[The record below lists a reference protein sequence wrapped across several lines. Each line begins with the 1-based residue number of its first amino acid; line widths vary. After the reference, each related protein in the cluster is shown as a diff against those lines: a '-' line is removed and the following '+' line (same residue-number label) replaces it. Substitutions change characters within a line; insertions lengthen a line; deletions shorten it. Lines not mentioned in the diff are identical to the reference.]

1 MGKGMTSELQGMA
14 ALMTL
19 AFQGADLTP
28 IGSRLI
34 ESAGSHPA
42 SSNAYALLD
51 LSILLHLRGNH
62 DIALSVQAQALKLRQ
77 IYTLPARQGPAIRLL
92 AIVTPGDLSANT
104 PLEFLVKDSDIE
116 LTLLYLSTTLPFPD
130 PIPEHDVAFIAVGE
144 SESAL
149 PLLFALSDLAKIWP
163 RPVLNAPDRIAQLS
177 RNQVSMILQDASGI
191 YIPPSIRIPRD
202 RLMNMALGI
211 HNPHKNILGLNF
223 PVIIRPLD
231 SHAGKGLIKADSSN
245 TIATY
250 LEVHNETEFYI
261 SEYVD
266 YCSRDGQFRK
276 YRIVLIDG
284 KPFASHMALSDHW
297 MIHYLNGGMTE
308 SAEKREE
315 EARFMSTFDK
325 KFAVRHQI
333 ALQTIYE
340 RFGLD
345 YLVIDCAE
353 TTSGQLLVFEVDSS
367 AVVHAMDSV
376 DMFPYK
382 QPQMQKIFSAFRAM
396 LVSAMARNVE

>member
-34 ESAGSHPA
+34 ESAGSYPA
-42 SSNAYALLD
+42 SSNADALLD

-177 RNQVSMILQDASGI
+177 RNQVSTILQDAPGI

-202 RLMNMALGI
+202 QLMNMALGI